1 MGATLHDKTS
11 AFLIDCVHGF
21 LVEKKVK
28 AQTLYERSWEEAS
41 LNEVQERAKKWNK
54 DMSCQRGVD
63 SNETPNNMTA
73 QTIFQQ

>member
-11 AFLIDCVHGF
+11 AFLIDGVHSF
-21 LVEKKVK
+21 SVENMVK
-28 AQTLYERSWEEAS
+28 SQTLYERSCEEAS
-41 LNEVQERAKKWNK
+41 LNDVQERAKKWNK

-73 QTIFQQ
+73 QMIFQQ